1 MMKQTSNKNL
11 YSILSCCFLFL
22 VICLMNTSCK
32 KDSFITSSDAAIST
46 SVDSLKYDTVFTS
59 IGSVTQSFKIN
70 NLNNQKLRLS
80 KVKLMGGNAS
90 SFKINING
98 YGSTEINDIEIA
110 AEDSIYLFVTVN
122 INPNTANLPFIVRD
136 SIQIMYNGNERFVQL
151 EAFGQ
156 NANFLRNRKI
166 TNNTT
171 WANNLPY
178 VILGSLV
185 VDTAISLT
193 IDPGCRI
200 YSHANAPIIVDG
212 SLITNG
218 TKSQP
223 VIFTGDRLD
232 DEYKDYPASWPGIYF
247 RGSSQNNFF
256 NFTTIKNAYQA
267 LVTEQPASNANP
279 KLVLQQCIIDNAYDV
294 GIYCVNSSL
303 AANNCLITNCGSN
316 IKLIYGGTYS
326 FTNCTVAAYATYI
339 PHKNPVLSVNNF
351 ASVNGVVFTDDL
363 DATFTNCIFWAE
375 SAADADEVSVGKQ
388 GNGIFKVAFNH
399 CLYKAATD
407 PANSVLTATIKNQDP
422 LFDSIDVSKR
432 YFDFH
437 TTLNLAAPGI
447 DKGITTSL
455 TTDLDANLRNIG
467 LPDLGCYEK
476 Q

>member
-1 MMKQTSNKNL
+1 MRQTSKNF
-11 YSILSCCFLFL
+11 YGTLSCCFLLL
-22 VICLMNTSCK
+22 VICLINTSCK
-32 KDSFITSSDAAIST
+32 KDRFITSGDAAIST

-59 IGSVTQSFKIN
+59 IGSITQSFKIN

-80 KVKLMGGNAS
+80 KVKLMGGNTS

-98 YGSTEINDIEIA
+98 YKSDEINDIEIA

-136 SIQIMYNGNERFVQL
+136 SIQITFNGNERFVQL

-166 TNNTT
+166 TSNTT

-185 VDTAISLT
+185 VDTAVSLT
-193 IDPGCRI
+193 INPGCKI
-200 YSHANAPIIVDG
+200 YSHANAPIIIDG
-212 SLITNG
+212 SLVVNG
-218 TKSQP
+218 TKSEP

-232 DEYKDYPASWPGIYF
+232 DDYKNYPASWPGIYF
-247 RGSSQNNFF
+247 RGSSQNNAF
-256 NFTTIKNAYQA
+256 NFTSVKNAYQA
-267 LVTEQPASNANP
+267 LVAEQPSGNSSP
-279 KLVLQQCIIDNAYDV
+279 KLVLRQCIIDNAYDV
-294 GIYCVNSSL
+294 GIYCVSSSL
-303 AANNCLITNCGSN
+303 VADNCLITNCGN
-316 IKLIYGGTYS
+316 NVKLIYGGKYS
-326 FTNCTVAAYATYI
+326 FTNCTVAAYSTFI
-339 PHKNPVLSVNNF
+339 EHKNPVLSVSNF
-351 ASVNGVVFTDDL
+351 AALNGVVFTDDL
-363 DATFTNCIFWAE
+363 DAIFTNCIFWAE
-375 SAADADEVSVGKQ
+375 SAADANEVSVSKQ
-388 GNGIFKVAFNH
+388 GSGIFKVAFDH
-399 CLYKAATD
+399 CLYKAAND

-437 TTLNLAAPGI
+437 ITQNIAAPGI
-447 DKGITTSL
+447 DKGITTLL
-455 TTDLDANLRNIG
+455 TTDLEGNSRNIG